1 MIGFRGSNRA
11 AGQCGCDKLEVKDM
25 SRQDDKRI
33 NRRNFLKTAGLIGA
47 GSVFA
52 AGKAKAA
59 DANKPEEP
67 AAQMPIQKVPK
78 RKLGKTGVE
87 VPILSLGFGRP
98 GEQAILRQSLDWG
111 VGYWD
116 TSLIAANGQSEQSI
130 GEFIAKNQDR
140 RKEIFLVTKEN
151 KSKTTDDLDKCLQTS
166 LKRLNTTYIDLYF
179 GVYMVNDMVRFTDDV
194 KKWAENAKKQ
204 GVIKHFGFTTHENMP
219 QCLMAAS
226 KLDWIDAIMVKY
238 DFRLMQ
244 DKQMQDA
251 IDACNKAG
259 IGLIAMKTQAM
270 RFRRGTVDPNVAAAE
285 AEADKKMLAHFL
297 EKGFTEGQAKIK
309 AVMDDQRISTVN
321 SSMPSTA
328 LLMGNIAV
336 ALDKT
341 KLAADDMDMLRQYAQ
356 ATCSGYCAA
365 CEHIC
370 GPLASGVPVSDIMR
384 ALMYHDN
391 YGDVAHAKA
400 VFAEIPA
407 DVKQRLLAVDY
418 SAAEHVCPNHMP
430 IGKLIA
436 DAAAKLA

>member
-1 MIGFRGSNRA
+1 
-11 AGQCGCDKLEVKDM
+11 M
-25 SRQDDKRI
+25 SRQDDKKI
-33 NRRNFLKTAGLIGA
+33 NRRNFLRTAGLVGV
-47 GSVFA
+47 GSVI
-52 AGKAKAA
+52 AGAKAGA
-59 DANKPEEP
+59 ANANEPNAP
-67 AAQMPIQKVPK
+67 AAQPPIQKVPK
-78 RKLGKTGVE
+78 RKLGKTGAE
-87 VPILSLGFGRP
+87 VPVLSLGFGRP
-98 GEQAILRQSLDWG
+98 GEQTILRQSLDWG
-111 VGYWD
+111 VNYWD
-116 TSLIAANGQSEQSI
+116 TSLIAANGTSEQSI
-130 GEFIAKNQDR
+130 GDFIAKNPDL
-140 RKEIFLVTKEN
+140 RKDIFLVTKEN
-151 KSKTTDDLDKCLQTS
+151 KSQTPEDLEKCLQTS

-194 KKWAENAKKQ
+194 KKWSEEAKKR
-204 GVIKHFGFTTHENMP
+204 GAIKHFGFTTHENMP

-251 IDACNKAG
+251 IDACHKAG

-270 RFRRGTVDPNVAAAE
+270 RFRNAPADPNTAKAE

-309 AVMDDQRISTVN
+309 AVIDDQRISTVN
-321 SSMPSTA
+321 SSMPSTN
-328 LLMGNIAV
+328 LLMSNIAV

-341 KLAADDMDMLRQYAQ
+341 KLAAEDMDVLKQYALD
-356 ATCSGYCAA
+356 TCSGYCAG
-365 CEHIC
+365 CGNIC
-370 GPLASGVPVSDIMR
+370 GPLSSGVPVSDIMR

-391 YGDVAHAKA
+391 YGDTAHAKS

-430 IGKLIA
+430 IGKLIT

>member
-1 MIGFRGSNRA
+1 
-11 AGQCGCDKLEVKDM
+11 M

-33 NRRNFLKTAGLIGA
+33 NRRNFLKTAGLVGV
-47 GSVFA
+47 GSVITA
-52 AGKAKAA
+52 AKTKAA
-59 DANKPEEP
+59 DANGPNVP
-67 AAQMPIQKVPK
+67 AVQPPIQKVPK

-98 GEQAILRQSLDWG
+98 GEQAILRQSLEWG
-111 VGYWD
+111 VNYWD
-116 TSLIAANGQSEQSI
+116 TSLAAGNGMSEKSI
-130 GEFIAKNQDR
+130 GEFIAKNPDR
-140 RKEIFLVTKEN
+140 RKDIFLVTKEN
-151 KSKTTDDLDKCLQTS
+151 KSKNVDDLEKCLQTS
-166 LKRLNTTYIDLYF
+166 LKQLNTNYIDLYF

-194 KKWAENAKKQ
+194 KKWAENAKKR

-226 KLDWIDAIMVKY
+226 KLDWIDAIMMKY

-251 IDACNKAG
+251 IDACHKAG

-270 RFRRGTVDPNVAAAE
+270 RFRNTPVDANVVAAE

-297 EKGFTEGQAKIK
+297 EKGFTEGQAKVKVI
-309 AVMDDQRISTVN
+309 MDDQRISTVC
-321 SSMPSTA
+321 SSMPSTTM
-328 LLMGNIAV
+328 LMSNIAV

-341 KLAADDMDMLRQYAQ
+341 KLAADDMEMLKRYAQ
-356 ATCSGYCAA
+356 ATCSGYCAGCA
-365 CEHIC
+365 HIC
-370 GPLASGVPVSDIMR
+370 EPVALGVPVSDIMR

-391 YGDVAHAKA
+391 YGDVAHARS

-407 DVKQRLLAVDY
+407 DVKQRLLSVDY
-418 SAAEHVCPNHMP
+418 SVAEHVCPNCVP
-430 IGKLIA
+430 IGKLVA

>member
-1 MIGFRGSNRA
+1 
-11 AGQCGCDKLEVKDM
+11 M

-33 NRRNFLKTAGLIGA
+33 NRRNFLKAAGLVGVGSAIAGA
-47 GSVFA
+47 
-52 AGKAKAA
+52 KANAA
-59 DANKPEEP
+59 DANGPNMP
-67 AAQMPIQKVPK
+67 AAQPPIQKVPK

-98 GEQAILRQSLDWG
+98 GEQAVLRQSIDWG
-111 VGYWD
+111 VNHWD
-116 TSLIAANGQSEQSI
+116 TSLAAANGASEQSI
-130 GEFIAKNQDR
+130 GDFIAKNPEL
-140 RKEIFLVTKEN
+140 RKDIFLVTKEN
-151 KSKTTDDLDKCLQTS
+151 KSKTTDDLEKCLQTS

-226 KLDWIDAIMVKY
+226 KLDWIDAIMMKY

-251 IDACNKAG
+251 IDACHKAG
-259 IGLIAMKTQAM
+259 IGLIAMKTQSM
-270 RFRRGTVDPNVAAAE
+270 RPRGATADANAAAAE

-297 EKGFTEGQAKIK
+297 RKGFTEGQAKIK
-309 AVMDDQRISTVN
+309 AILDDQRISSVC
-321 SSMPSTA
+321 SSMTSTSI
-328 LLMGNIAV
+328 LMTNIAV

-341 KLAADDMDMLRQYAQ
+341 KLAAEDMEVLRQYAQ
-356 ATCSGYCAA
+356 ATCSGYCAGCA
-365 CEHIC
+365 HIC
-370 GPLASGVPVSDIMR
+370 EPVASNVPVSDIMR
-384 ALMYHDN
+384 ALMYHDS
-391 YGDVAHAKA
+391 YGDIPQAKA

-407 DVKQRLLAVDY
+407 DVKQRLLSVDY
-418 SAAEHVCPNHMP
+418 SAAEHVCPNRMP
-430 IGKLIA
+430 ISKLVA